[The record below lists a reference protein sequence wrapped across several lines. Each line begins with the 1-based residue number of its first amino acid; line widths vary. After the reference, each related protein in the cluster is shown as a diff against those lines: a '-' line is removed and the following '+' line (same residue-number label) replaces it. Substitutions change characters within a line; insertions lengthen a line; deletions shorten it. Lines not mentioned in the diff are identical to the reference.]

1 MKLSFRKIASV
12 LTSAVM
18 LGSTIGLAA
27 SFPEPYVK
35 SGQADVAIVYGASA
49 ASSDLTAAT
58 SIQTS
63 LSNTLASQMTAT
75 TVSVGGEGD
84 KWKVEKTS
92 DKLNLGDD
100 VTDIKASIDESEL
113 PTLLAEGTYKSDD
126 NEEYDYTQKIT
137 FANTLDITHF
147 QNDDYADEP
156 VIGVEIDSSAPVL
169 NYTLDFTDPVE
180 SDVTGEDLIDMET
193 TTLPIMGKSYYVL
206 NADNGTDIKLTLL
219 DSANEAIVSEG
230 TPATVAVGSKSY
242 AVSILNINTDEVKL
256 KINDETTNSLEE
268 TETYKLADGTYVGIK
283 DISYNEKES
292 GISSV
297 EISLGSG
304 KLVLDNTEEVEL
316 NGESVD
322 GVYAYI
328 GKSAGTG
335 GKMKVDEITIEWKT
349 DADSFVTPKQS
360 LLMPGFEAVKLI
372 MGGMNFPKTE
382 TTEIK
387 NNGDD
392 IIELRTTI
400 EDGDIT
406 IPILEGNTT
415 GDGSFRTIGKD
426 TDNELKTVGD
436 GTTELIINTTN
447 GEKFFV
453 ASYATSDEG
462 ESYYLEVT
470 KVDNNDGINE
480 TTIKNKI
487 TGDSFVTEDLGD
499 TLDEFGDISL
509 TINDVLEYST
519 TNKGT
524 VNMTINAGG
533 SFQKLYTAEG
543 LTVYLPFDSVTSTAV
558 GAINFTSATTDKTW
572 VLKMKEEDKDGDL
585 GDGKWINVT
594 VELNTDGDTTAS
606 GVWADGGSALETG
619 DTDVYEQYTT
629 GDLATQVLHDQ
640 GPDQQTVKVMYHGE
654 ESYAD
659 FFVASSKVST
669 GAAGALSGIVVKD
682 SEASSMSGK
691 NLVVVGG
698 SCVNTV
704 AAQVLG
710 VASGTCG
717 SAFTAATGVG
727 ANQAL
732 IKVVTSPLS
741 ASKIAMLVAGYE
753 AEDTVKAATY
763 VTSEKP
769 STAVGTTLKFD
780 SATTTATAA

>member
-1 MKLSFRKIASV
+1 
-12 LTSAVM
+12 M

-84 KWKVEKTS
+84 KWKVEKS
-92 DKLNLGDD
+92 NDKFDLGDD
-100 VTDIKASIDESEL
+100 VTDLKVSIDEDEL

-137 FANTLDITHF
+137 FANTLELKHF
-147 QNDDYADEP
+147 QDDDYADEP
-156 VIGVEIDSSAPVL
+156 AVGMKIESSAAVL
-169 NYTLDFTDPVE
+169 NYTLDFTDSIDSEVGTA
-180 SDVTGEDLIDMET
+180 STCGLNDLCALET
-193 TTLPIMGKSYYVL
+193 TTLPLMGKSYYVL
-206 NADNGTDIKLTLL
+206 NADNETKTKLTLL

-230 TPATVAVGSKSY
+230 TPATIAVGSKSY

-304 KLVLDNTEEVEL
+304 KLVLENTEEVEL

-328 GKSAGTG
+328 SRSAGTG
-335 GKMKVDEITIEWKT
+335 GKMKIEEITLEWKT
-349 DADSFVTPKQS
+349 DDEAFITPKQS
-360 LLMPGFEAVKLI
+360 VLMPGFEAIKLI
-372 MGGMNFPKTE
+372 MAGMNFPKEE
-382 TTEIK
+382 TTEVQ
-387 NNGDD
+387 NNGGDTV
-392 IIELRTTI
+392 ELSVPI
-400 EDGDIT
+400 VEGKAT
-406 IPILEGNTT
+406 IPILYGN
-415 GDGSFRTIGKD
+415 GSASGKFSGIGKD
-426 TDNELKTVGD
+426 GENKLKTSGV
-436 GTTELIINTTN
+436 TNIKINTTN
-447 GEKFFV
+447 NEKYFV
-453 ASYATSDEG
+453 ASCASTTEG
-462 ESYYLEVT
+462 ETYYLEVT

-480 TTIKNKI
+480 TTIKNKL
-487 TGDSFVTEDLGD
+487 TGSSYTTKETDS
-499 TLDEFGDISL
+499 LDKFGDISL
-509 TINDVLEYST
+509 LVNDVTEYGS
-519 TNKGT
+519 TNKGE
-524 VNMTINAGG
+524 VNLTISGCRSVN
-533 SFQKLYTAEG
+533 SFNRVYSEEG
-543 LTVYLPFDSVTSTAV
+543 LTIYLPVDSSAVAVTTGGINFTTDPTTYTLYMVEEDKEDTLEGGTGAKYFINSTLKLNGDGDVTVDSVTSV
-558 GAINFTSATTDKTW
+558 WS
-572 VLKMKEEDKDGDL
+572 
-585 GDGKWINVT
+585 
-594 VELNTDGDTTAS
+594 S
-606 GVWADGGSALETG
+606 GSSMLETG
-619 DTDVYEQYTT
+619 DGTDIYEGYVKS
-629 GDLATQVLHDQ
+629 DLATQVLHDQ
-640 GPDQQTVKVMYHGE
+640 GPDQRTLKVMYHGE